1 MPWVITK
8 YVREKLYEEVW
19 TDPVVAVA
27 KRYGI
32 SDVGLRKICKRLGVP
47 LPPAGHWAK
56 VYAGQKVTR
65 PKLPNH
71 KGETTYSSNRYV
83 DDSPEAEPAPEPEAV
98 TKQKAFEALP
108 ENRIVVR
115 GTLDDAHRFVRATER
130 GFRKPQMG
138 GNGVIPW
145 PRGKC
150 VLDIAVSTE
159 HRTRALLLMDALLTA
174 MKARGFK
181 VYAQPLTGHPD
192 SDYKHV
198 YLEVLGERLGLRLIE
213 KTRREERALTDDEKA
228 KQRRDKLFRPLAPWT
243 YYPTGLFSLVILD
256 EYRRDRTRI
265 SDRKNGIRLEEQ
277 LNQVVVSIVAEAA
290 KQQHQ
295 RQVTLENRQRA
306 ELEMRERW
314 ERQRVREGQLRL
326 LDKLEQQALKWERA
340 GRLRAYA
347 NSMEKLA
354 IENGHDLK
362 AETSLSER
370 LEWIRHK
377 ADWLDPMVA
386 SSWPEVDD
394 V

>member
-1 MPWVITK
+1 MPWVTTK
-8 YVREKLYEEVW
+8 YEREKLYEEVW
-19 TDPVVAVA
+19 TDPVVTVA

-56 VYAGQKVTR
+56 IYAGQKIAR
-65 PKLPNH
+65 PKLPSH

-83 DDSPEAEPAPEPEAV
+83 DESPELPPPPEPAAV
-98 TKQKAFEALP
+98 AEQRAYEALP
-108 ENRIVVR
+108 EHRIVVR
-115 GTLDDAHRFVRATER
+115 DTLDDAHRFVRATEK
-130 GFRKPQMG
+130 GFRKPQIG
-138 GNGVIPW
+138 GNGVTTW
-145 PRGKC
+145 PSGKC

-159 HRTRALLLMDALLTA
+159 HRNRALLLMDTLLKA
-174 MKARGFK
+174 MQTRGFK
-181 VYAQPLTGHPD
+181 VYAQPLEGRPD
-192 SDYKHV
+192 SDFRRINV
-198 YLEVLGERLGLRLIE
+198 EVLGERLGLKLTE
-213 KTRREERALTDDEKA
+213 KTRREERALTDVEKA
-228 KQRRDKLFRPLAPWT
+228 KQRHDKLFRPLNPWT
-243 YYPTGLFSLVILD
+243 YFPTGLFSLVILD

-265 SDRKNGIRLEEQ
+265 SDRKNGVHLEEQ
-277 LNQVVVSIVAEAA
+277 LNDIVVSIVAEAF
-290 KQQHQ
+290 KQKHQ
-295 RQVTLENRQRA
+295 RQVALENRQRA

-314 ERQRVREGQLRL
+314 ERQRIREGQLRL

-340 GRLRAYA
+340 ERLRAYA

-354 IENGHDLK
+354 IESGHDLK
-362 AETSLSER
+362 EETSLTER